1 MSTFHPSSQRAD
13 FATCAARWGWVSTR
27 AQMLPQSCYLGMT
40 WRRAQGKSY
49 YTAGG
54 GTRFWLTEE
63 GLAERRAEGKT
74 MEPIDIDYKEGE
86 AQERDLPALPP
97 YGADV
102 DPGCERDGAWEDDGE
117 QLV

>member
-1 MSTFHPSSQRAD
+1 MSRPKLDRAALEQAFLD
-13 FATCAARWGWVSTR
+13 QDLLDAKLNMERF
-27 AQMLPQSCYLGMT
+27 LE
-40 WRRAQGKSY
+40 RRAQGKSY

-86 AQERDLPALPP
+86 AQDCWHPP
-97 YGADV
+97 LKKASIADIEAMLATGKPIV
-102 DPGCERDGAWEDDGE
+102 LFNC
-117 QLV
+117 

>member
-1 MSTFHPSSQRAD
+1 MSRPKLDRAALEQVFLD
-13 FATCAARWGWVSTR
+13 RDLLDAKLNMERF
-27 AQMLPQSCYLGMT
+27 LE
-40 WRRAQGKSY
+40 RRAQGKSY

-86 AQERDLPALPP
+86 AQDCWHPP
-97 YGADV
+97 LKKASIADIEAMLATGKPIV
-102 DPGCERDGAWEDDGE
+102 LYNC
-117 QLV
+117 

>member
-27 AQMLPQSCYLGMT
+27 AQMLPQSCYLGVT

-86 AQERDLPALPP
+86 AQDCWHPP
-97 YGADV
+97 S
-102 DPGCERDGAWEDDGE
+102 PT
-117 QLV
+117 

>member
-1 MSTFHPSSQRAD
+1 MSRPKLDRAALEQVFLD
-13 FATCAARWGWVSTR
+13 QDLLDAKLNMERF
-27 AQMLPQSCYLGMT
+27 LE
-40 WRRAQGKSY
+40 RRAQGKSY

-86 AQERDLPALPP
+86 AQDCWHPP
-97 YGADV
+97 LKKASIADIEAMLATGKPIV
-102 DPGCERDGAWEDDGE
+102 LYNC
-117 QLV
+117 

>member
-27 AQMLPQSCYLGMT
+27 AQMLPQSCYLGVT

-63 GLAERRAEGKT
+63 EQAERRAEGKT

-86 AQERDLPALPP
+86 AQDCWHPP
-97 YGADV
+97 LKKASIADIEAMLATGKPIV
-102 DPGCERDGAWEDDGE
+102 LYNC
-117 QLV
+117 

>member
-1 MSTFHPSSQRAD
+1 MSHPKLDRAALEQAFLD
-13 FATCAARWGWVSTR
+13 QDLLDAKLNMERF
-27 AQMLPQSCYLGMT
+27 LE
-40 WRRAQGKSY
+40 RRAQGKSY

-86 AQERDLPALPP
+86 AQDCWHPP
-97 YGADV
+97 LKKASIADIEAMLATGKPIV
-102 DPGCERDGAWEDDGE
+102 LYNC
-117 QLV
+117 

>member
-1 MSTFHPSSQRAD
+1 MSRPKLDRAALEQAFLD
-13 FATCAARWGWVSTR
+13 QDLLDAKLNMERF
-27 AQMLPQSCYLGMT
+27 LE
-40 WRRAQGKSY
+40 RRAQGKSC

-86 AQERDLPALPP
+86 AQDCWHPP
-97 YGADV
+97 LKKASIADIEAMLATGKPIV
-102 DPGCERDGAWEDDGE
+102 LYNC
-117 QLV
+117 

>member
-1 MSTFHPSSQRAD
+1 MSHPKLDRAALEQAFLD
-13 FATCAARWGWVSTR
+13 QDLLDAKLNMERF
-27 AQMLPQSCYLGMT
+27 LE
-40 WRRAQGKSY
+40 RRAQGKSY

-86 AQERDLPALPP
+86 AQDCWHPP
-97 YGADV
+97 LKKASIADIEAMLATGKPIV
-102 DPGCERDGAWEDDGE
+102 LFHC
-117 QLV
+117 

>member
-1 MSTFHPSSQRAD
+1 MSRPKLDRAALEQAFLD
-13 FATCAARWGWVSTR
+13 QDLLDAKLNMERF
-27 AQMLPQSCYLGMT
+27 LE
-40 WRRAQGKSY
+40 RRAQGKSY

-86 AQERDLPALPP
+86 AQDCWHPP
-97 YGADV
+97 LKKASIADIEAMLATGKPIV
-102 DPGCERDGAWEDDGE
+102 LYNC
-117 QLV
+117 

>member
-1 MSTFHPSSQRAD
+1 MSHPKLDRAALEQAFLD
-13 FATCAARWGWVSTR
+13 RDLLDAKLNMERF
-27 AQMLPQSCYLGMT
+27 LE
-40 WRRAQGKSY
+40 RRAQGKSY

-86 AQERDLPALPP
+86 AQDCWHPP
-97 YGADV
+97 LKKASIADIEAMLATGKPIV
-102 DPGCERDGAWEDDGE
+102 LYNC
-117 QLV
+117 

>member
-1 MSTFHPSSQRAD
+1 MSRPKLDRAALEQAFLD
-13 FATCAARWGWVSTR
+13 QDLLDAKLNMECF
-27 AQMLPQSCYLGMT
+27 LE
-40 WRRAQGKSY
+40 RRAQGKSY

-86 AQERDLPALPP
+86 AQDCWHPP
-97 YGADV
+97 LKKASIADIEAMLATGKPIV
-102 DPGCERDGAWEDDGE
+102 LFNC
-117 QLV
+117 